1 VRRIQSFL
9 RPSAG
14 PVATL
19 AALLAIVLPLSAQLP
34 PDLARER
41 TEYATWLTTAA
52 TSPFAAVAV
61 QPVGAGLRLGP
72 DDADIPLAGVP
83 EFRVTEASG
92 MVTLES
98 PAGRRTLPRERP
110 TAVGRYTVRVQG
122 PPGRALLAVFGARRG
137 AKSPDY
143 FQYDPALTFYARLIP
158 PVHPGTPRL
167 LAPDGVEVEA
177 QEAGTVEIQVGG
189 ARVKLLVRRFP
200 SEAGGESELLIYF
213 RDETNGHGT
222 YPAGRFVTLLPAGG
236 NRYRLDLNRAG
247 NPFCA
252 YSSVYPCPAPWRGN
266 SIPTPVKAGERYGAE
281 EKAADSWR
289 AALDL
294 AGGEL
299 RFGLEVEERGGERR
313 GRLCNGGVCQPISGV
328 RVRGDSIEFSIADYA
343 ASITAVVRGDSLVGS
358 YRNIGNRGPRT
369 IPFRASRGRWPS
381 APAPA
386 TLLGR
391 WDATFFQ
398 DLGSSPR
405 VFELRNGPAG
415 FEGTV
420 LSNTGD
426 YGHFAGSV
434 AGDSFALAHF
444 DGSFVYLLTG
454 RLRGDTL
461 RGVFHAGLRTETP
474 WTAVRS
480 SGTTHL
486 KAPTEITR
494 ADTSRPFH
502 FAFPDLAGR
511 LVTER
516 DPRFRGKVL
525 LVDVFGSWCPTCHD
539 AAPDLVRLYRRYH
552 QEGLEIVGLAYEV
565 TGDTATDAA
574 QVRRFRDKFGIPY
587 PLLLAGINDTD
598 AAAATLPQL
607 QGFTSFPTTVFLGRD
622 GKVRRVHAGF
632 YGPSTGAQHQRML
645 REFEREI
652 ERLLAGT

>member
-1 VRRIQSFL
+1 MLTALIAVAL
-9 RPSAG
+9 
-14 PVATL
+14 PV
-19 AALLAIVLPLSAQLP
+19 SAQLP

-41 TEYATWLTTAA
+41 TEYATWLTTAT

-72 DDADIPLAGVP
+72 GDADVPLAGVG

-92 MVTLES
+92 AVVLEGGG
-98 PAGRRTLPRERP
+98 GRRTLPRGRL
-110 TAVGRYTVRVQG
+110 TALGQYTLRIQG
-122 PPGRALLAVFGARRG
+122 APGRTLLAVYGARRG
-137 AKSPDY
+137 AKAPEY
-143 FQYDPALTFYARLIP
+143 YRYDPSLAFDARLTP
-158 PVHPGTPRL
+158 PERPGTLRA

-177 QEAGTVEIQVGG
+177 QEAGTVELQVGG
-189 ARVKLLVRRFP
+189 ASVKLLVRRFP
-200 SEAGGESELLIYF
+200 SEDGGGSELLIYF
-213 RDETNGHGT
+213 RDETNGRGT

-236 NRYRLDLNRAG
+236 DRYRLDLNRAG

-266 SIPTPVKAGERYGAE
+266 SIPTPVTAGERYGAD
-281 EKAADSWR
+281 EKPADSWR

-299 RFGLEVEERGGERR
+299 RFGLEVEGRGAERR
-313 GRLCNGGVCQPISGV
+313 GRLCNGSVCQPISEV

-343 ASITAVVRGDSLVGS
+343 ASIVAAVRGDSLAGS
-358 YRNIGNRGPRT
+358 YRNVGNRGPRV

-381 APAPA
+381 ARAPA
-386 TLLGR
+386 ALLGR
-391 WDATFFQ
+391 WDATFLQ
-398 DLGSSPR
+398 DWGTSPR
-405 VFELRNGPAG
+405 VFELRNGAAG

-426 YGHFAGSV
+426 YGHFAGRV
-434 AGDSFALAHF
+434 TGDSFALAHF

-461 RGVFHAGLRTETP
+461 RGVFHAGLRSETP
-474 WTAVRS
+474 WSAVRS
-480 SGTTHL
+480 SGATHL
-486 KAPTEITR
+486 KVPTEITR

-511 LVTER
+511 LVTDR

-525 LVDVFGSWCPTCHD
+525 LIDVFGSWCPTCHD
-539 AAPDLVRLYRRYH
+539 AAPDLMRLYRRYH
-552 QEGLEIVGLAYEV
+552 QRGMEIVGLAYEV

-587 PLLLAGINDTD
+587 PLLLAGINDTE
-598 AAAATLPQL
+598 AAATTLPQL

-622 GKVRRVHAGF
+622 GKVRRVYAGF
-632 YGPSTGAQHQRML
+632 YGPSTGAQHQRL
-645 REFEREI
+645 VREFEQEI